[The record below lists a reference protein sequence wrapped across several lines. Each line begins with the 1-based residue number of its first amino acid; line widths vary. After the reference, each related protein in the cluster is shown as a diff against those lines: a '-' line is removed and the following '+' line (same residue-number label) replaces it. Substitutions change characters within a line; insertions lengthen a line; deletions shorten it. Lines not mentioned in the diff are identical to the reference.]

1 MKGEKVLELDSEDLL
16 FYLILYR
23 MLDEPANTF
32 ET

>member
-16 FYLILYR
+16 FYLILYM
-23 MLDEPANTF
+23 MLEEPTNTF